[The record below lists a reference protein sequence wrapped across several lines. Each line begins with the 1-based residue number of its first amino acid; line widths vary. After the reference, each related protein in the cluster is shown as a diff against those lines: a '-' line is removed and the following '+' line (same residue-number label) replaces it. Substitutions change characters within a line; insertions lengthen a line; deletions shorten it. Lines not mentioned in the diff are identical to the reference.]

1 MQEHDWDDL
10 KYLLALHRTGR
21 MSAAALKTGANETT
35 VSRRIKRL
43 ESALGGSLVRRDA
56 GGRFELTG
64 LGETLLPLAEETER
78 AQTAIRETAER
89 DRGAAAGTVRIT
101 SVPIIVNRIL
111 LPYLAEFRR
120 AHPELTI
127 ELVPEARTLDLGRQE
142 ADLALRFARP
152 ENGGHA
158 IRAQKLG
165 TLRFAVYAP
174 SAVHDGGRLGW
185 VGYDGMSAA
194 LPQAEWT
201 RALAEGD
208 IAFTVSDAETA
219 LESVAHGLGKACLP
233 VRAAEHDTR
242 LRRLAMPE
250 PGPSRDVWLLS
261 RAGEDDRAS
270 LTLAKSWLTGLPWD

>member
-21 MSAAALKTGANETT
+21 LSAAALKTGANETT

-43 ESALGGSLVRRDA
+43 EAALGGELVRRDS

-78 AQTAIRETAER
+78 AQTTIREVADR
-89 DRGAAAGTVRIT
+89 DRGVTAGTVRIT

-111 LPYLAEFRR
+111 LPHLAGFRR
-120 AHPELTI
+120 AHPEITI
-127 ELVPEARTLDLGRQE
+127 DLVPEARRLDLGRQE

-158 IRAQKLG
+158 IRGQKLG
-165 TLRFAVYAP
+165 TLRFGNYVPADVR
-174 SAVHDGGRLGW
+174 DGGRLGW

-194 LPQAEWT
+194 LPQADWT
-201 RALAEGD
+201 RALAEGE

-233 VRAAEHDTR
+233 VRAAENDNR
-242 LRRLAMPE
+242 LRRLAGPE
-250 PGPSRDVWLLS
+250 PAPTREVWLLS
-261 RAGEDDRAS
+261 RAGDDERQS
-270 LTLAKSWLTGLPWD
+270 LTLAKAWLAGLPWD